1 MKTPTLHG
9 SLALGVSLAIVAAIA
24 CTEPRTPQRV
34 SVPAPALEAR
44 LEISDS
50 LPHVGSEISV
60 SVRLRGDAADHIASF
75 TERVSYDSTGL
86 RYLEDV
92 AIPDGATRVSNPTP
106 GLIRSAGMRADGFA
120 GGMLVEYKFL
130 VLNPSAVRRMQLS
143 VDELHEL
150 SHADAAKS
158 VRIAAE
164 PMMRVP

>member
-1 MKTPTLHG
+1 MKTSALHRSLVRG
-9 SLALGVSLAIVAAIA
+9 SSLAIIVAAA

-34 SVPAPALEAR
+34 STPTPALEAR

-50 LPHVGSEISV
+50 LPHVGSEITIGV
-60 SVRLRGDAADHIASF
+60 HLHGAAADHIASF
-75 TERVSYDSTGL
+75 TERLSYDSTGL
-86 RYLEDV
+86 RYVGDV
-92 AIPDGATRVSNPTP
+92 AISDGATRVSNPTP

-120 GGMLVEYKFL
+120 GGVLVEYKFL

-164 PMMRVP
+164 PTMRVP